1 MAKVTNEQIQEWK
14 KKHGTVYHITVDGK
28 ECFLKR
34 PSRKTIG
41 YASAAGKDDPMKFN
55 EVVLRDCWLGGDEE
69 IKTDDVLF
77 MSVSGEL
84 ASLIELK
91 RVELKKL

>member
-14 KKHGTVYHITVDGK
+14 KKHGTVYQITVDGR

-41 YASAAGKDDPMKFN
+41 YASAAGKDDPIKFN

-84 ASLIELK
+84 ASIIELK
-91 RVELKKL
+91 QVELKKL